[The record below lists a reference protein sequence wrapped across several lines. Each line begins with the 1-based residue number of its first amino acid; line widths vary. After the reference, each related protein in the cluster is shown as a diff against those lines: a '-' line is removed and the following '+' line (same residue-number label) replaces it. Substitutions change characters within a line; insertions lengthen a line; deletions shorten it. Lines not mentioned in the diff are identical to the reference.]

1 MALDV
6 TPLGER
12 VTLAEVAADRRAHG
26 GSVTSDPRV
35 VRVALAMIGVIIIL
49 VLSWL
54 IGLEAVQLAGLALS
68 PFLIAAPIAALLF
81 WAGAVGFARY
91 WRSETAD
98 HRFIRLDRFAATN
111 GLAVV
116 EGRSEAPAT
125 GVIFEQSRDRFLTLR
140 VVSAQHPLFEV
151 ANLVSVVR
159 IDAQRS
165 AATNWTYLEVPLDRP
180 LPHVLLDSK
189 RNDSFFGSTLPEAF
203 RRSQVLSLEGDFDQH
218 FTLYCPEGYERD
230 ALYLFTPD
238 VMAVMID
245 HAADFDVEVI
255 GDRAYFFVDRT
266 VDLASPAFWT
276 SVDAILDSIA
286 PKLARVSDR
295 YTDERAAGDRAGL
308 VRRGQPRVRR
318 GVRGNGQG

>member
-6 TPLGER
+6 TPLGEK
-12 VTLAEVAADRRAHG
+12 VTLAQVAADRRAHG
-26 GSVTSDPRV
+26 GSLASDPRV
-35 VRVALAMIGVIIIL
+35 VRVALAVIGVVVIVML
-49 VLSWL
+49 AWL
-54 IGLEAVQLAGLALS
+54 IGLEVVQLAALALS
-68 PFLIAAPIAALLF
+68 PLVIAAPIAALLF

-98 HRFIRLDRFAATN
+98 HRFIRLDRFADAN
-111 GLAVV
+111 QLAVV
-116 EGRSEAPAT
+116 EGCSESPAM
-125 GVIFEQSRDRFLTLR
+125 GVIFEQSRDRYLSLR
-140 VVSAQHPLFEV
+140 VVSGRHPLFEV

-165 AATNWTYLEVPLDRP
+165 AATNWTYLAVPLDRP

-203 RRSQVLSLEGDFDQH
+203 RRSQVLSLEGDFDEH

-238 VMAVMID
+238 VMAGMID
-245 HAADFDVEVI
+245 HAADFDVEVV
-255 GDRAYFFVDRT
+255 GDRAYFFVDRA

-286 PKLARVSDR
+286 PKLSRVSDR
-295 YTDERAAGDRAGL
+295 YTDERPAAERAGL
-308 VRRGQPRVRR
+308 VRRGQPRARR
-318 GVRGNGQG
+318 VPRGGQG

>member
-12 VTLAEVAADRRAHG
+12 VTLAQVAADRRSHG
-26 GSVTSDPRV
+26 GSITSDPRL
-35 VRVALAMIGVIIIL
+35 VRVLIAVIGAVVI
-49 VLSWL
+49 VVVAWL
-54 IGLEAVQLAGLALS
+54 IGVEVAQLAASGLS
-68 PFLIAAPIAALLF
+68 PLLIAAPIAALLF
-81 WAGAVGFARY
+81 WCGAVGFARY

-98 HRFIRLDRFAATN
+98 HRFIRLDRFAAAN
-111 GLAVV
+111 GLVVV
-116 EGRSEAPAT
+116 EGRSESPAE
-125 GVIFEQSRDRFLTLR
+125 GVIFEQSRDRYLTLR
-140 VVSAQHPLFEV
+140 VVSAGHPLFEV

-165 AATNWTYLEVPLDRP
+165 AATNWTYLAVPLERS

-189 RNDSFFGSTLPEAF
+189 RNDTLFGSTLPEAF
-203 RRSQVLSLEGDFDQH
+203 RRSQVLSLEGDFDEH

-255 GDRAYFFVDRT
+255 GEHAYFFVDRA
-266 VDLASPAFWT
+266 VDLASAPFWV

-295 YTDERAAGDRAGL
+295 YTDDRPASERAGL
-308 VRRGQPRVRR
+308 VRRGQPRARR
-318 GVRGNGQG
+318 VPGGGQA